1 MSLGKVSDSLPGV
14 RKQEDQSGYTN
25 FLFYVYWVHFGYHFL
40 FRCRPSG
47 FNLKGGLHKKVKMLI
62 WGYTKEVKVD
72 LGVREGGNDGVT
84 FNKKL
89 IWKLKHQGQPV
100 KLLKKDLKLFQMIK
114 SFKFFHN
121 N

>member
-1 MSLGKVSDSLPGV
+1 VSLGKVSDSLPGV

-89 IWKLKHQGQPV
+89 IWKFFVISLIWSNYRFNYITK
-100 KLLKKDLKLFQMIK
+100 IK
-114 SFKFFHN
+114 ELSSSFI
-121 N
+121 